1 MPQTPRAID
10 RLITTH
16 RLWIESRDWRERSG
30 FAFGFDVREVPFSVE
45 ERRPHFLDTE
55 RFRLDDVWIDLA
67 LAWGNRQWGFF
78 MLWVLLSTSVK
89 IHTSQH
95 ENVKQLTI

>member
-1 MPQTPRAID
+1 MPQTPRAVD

-16 RLWIESRDWRERSG
+16 RLWIEGRDWRGGSG
-30 FAFGFDVREVPFSVE
+30 FAFGFDVREVPFTVE

-67 LAWGNRQWGFF
+67 LARGNRQRGFF
-78 MLWVLLSTSVK
+78 MLWVLLSTSVN

-95 ENVKQLTI
+95 ENIKQLTI